1 MLAEVHSHLERGPL
15 GGKLG
20 QPPFAAAHDE
30 LPGGDHEGFGEGLA
44 AQQAHLAALLLA

>member
-1 MLAEVHSHLERGPL
+1 MAEKAKVE
-15 GGKLG
+15 KLLVL
-20 QPPFAAAHDE
+20 FAAAHDE